1 MEFMDWIEKLNDIAG
16 QDHALPCRYEG
27 EAIMDLRSLN
37 IFIEVAELGS
47 FTRAGEKLGYS
58 QPTISFQIK
67 QLEKEMGVPL
77 FDRIGHTVSLTDAGR
92 DALSYA
98 QEICHMSQEMV
109 LGSAG
114 RREASGVLRLG
125 MADSLCA
132 PLIAGQFGRFR
143 EQYPK
148 VALHI
153 STGDTG
159 MLLEYLDHNEVDMI
173 CTMDDHVYDP
183 NYVIAN
189 EEEMPAHFVVS
200 SQNALVHRNVSG
212 VEELLD
218 QPFLLTEKGM
228 SYRRLMDDKLARLSL
243 EIQPVLETGRAD
255 LICALVEENAGVA
268 FLPDYVTEDGVRQG
282 KLCRLNVP
290 DFQVVVWKQV
300 LYRREKWVS
309 LQMRAMIDHLAGI
322 RLIEK

>member
-1 MEFMDWIEKLNDIAG
+1 
-16 QDHALPCRYEG
+16 
-27 EAIMDLRSLN
+27 MDLRSLN

-98 QEICHMSQEMV
+98 QNICHMSQEMV
-109 LGSAG
+109 LGTAG

-132 PLIAGQFGRFR
+132 PLIAGHFGRFR
-143 EQYPK
+143 STYPK
-148 VALHI
+148 VSLHI

-159 MLLEYLDHNEVDMI
+159 ELLEYLDHNEVDMI

-183 NYVIAN
+183 NYIIAN
-189 EEEMPAHFVVS
+189 EEEIGVHFVTSPKNELATKEIVS
-200 SQNALVHRNVSG
+200 M
-212 VEELLD
+212 EELLP

-228 SYRRLMDDKLARLSL
+228 SYRRLMDEKLARSSM

-255 LICALVEENAGVA
+255 LICDLAEENAGVA

-282 KLCRLNVP
+282 RLVRLNVP
-290 DFQVVVWKQV
+290 DFRVVVWKQL

-309 LQMRAMIDHLAGI
+309 LQMRAMIDHMADI
-322 RLIEK
+322 RLLKR